1 MNGKTSGASTAAL
14 IFGVLGIIAW
24 ILPLVGYPITIGGLV
39 LGIVGYNSDHSSRAM
54 IGIVLSVVFLI
65 ATIASAIYGF
75 YVFTH

>member
-1 MNGKTSGASTAAL
+1 MHGRVSGASTAAL
-14 IFGVLGIIAW
+14 IFGVLGIVAW

-65 ATIASAIYGF
+65 ATIASSIYGV
-75 YVFTH
+75 YMVTH

>member
-1 MNGKTSGASTAAL
+1 MHGRVSGASTAAL
-14 IFGVLGIIAW
+14 IFGVLSIVAW

-65 ATIASAIYGF
+65 ATIASSIYGI
-75 YVFTH
+75 YMVTH